1 MKTFK
6 LLVILLLF
14 TESVY
19 AQNADDVII
28 AKRIR
33 INSTILGEERTVF
46 VSTPSGYA
54 DSTASFPVMY
64 VLDGDPDV
72 ITFYSGMVNNLFG

>member
-6 LLVILLLF
+6 LLVILLF
-14 TESVY
+14 FAGTVS

-33 INSTILGEERTVF
+33 INSTILGEERTIF
-46 VSTPSGYA
+46 VSTPSG
-54 DSTASFPVMY
+54 
-64 VLDGDPDV
+64 LC
-72 ITFYSGMVNNLFG
+72 